1 MSMKNDFPKTRK
13 PSTFPYNHEH
23 VSDISVSDACTRRDV
38 CCVLLPRRRLRVPI
52 LSPAETLIAMWR
64 DVAETRDQSPSGAVT
79 AGGAQPQTFAQ
90 YWLQLYF
97 VLELPVFISG

>member
-1 MSMKNDFPKTRK
+1 MSMQNDFPETRK
-13 PSTFPYNHEH
+13 PSTFPCNHEH

-64 DVAETRDQSPSGAVT
+64 DVAETWDQSPSGAVT

-90 YWLQLYF
+90 YWLQMNF
-97 VLELPVFISG
+97 VLHYLP